1 MNRACDN
8 CAKIITIPDIP
19 LPDDYTQKCTYCG
32 HNNPVSDS
40 GPVPELTD
48 WDTLDSTSNGTFANF
63 SAMTITPSAPSAP
76 VEPTSIRA
84 FEDRLRDL
92 ETRLRA
98 EWKEASHVATR
109 GPTAYDVEVSK
120 HVNEQ
125 TALVASSQNPF
136 IQACEK
142 VLSRMKFKVQE
153 AKTLDVALSV
163 IARSPFHVMILDQN
177 FLKSGQAGKQI
188 LRFIKRTPLRVRR
201 CQSVVMITPGINTC
215 EPQVFF
221 QWGIDLNIH
230 PSDLRHLEQHLGNL
244 LQLKREL
251 LTPFLTR

>member
-8 CAKIITIPDIP
+8 CSKIITIPDIP

-40 GPVPELTD
+40 GPAPELTD

-63 SAMTITPSAPSAP
+63 PQVGVTGSGQNADSATIRGL
-76 VEPTSIRA
+76 E
-84 FEDRLRDL
+84 ERLRDM

-98 EWKEASHVATR
+98 EWKEASHVTSE
-109 GPTAYDVEVSK
+109 GPSAFDLEISK
-120 HVNEQ
+120 HVNDG
-125 TALVASSQNPF
+125 TALVASGQKPF
-136 IQACEK
+136 LQACEK
-142 VLSRMKFKVQE
+142 VLTKFNFKVQE
-153 AKTLDVALSV
+153 ANVLDSALNAIVHAPFQV
-163 IARSPFHVMILDQN
+163 IILDQN

-188 LRFIKRTPLRVRR
+188 LRYIKKTPLPVRR

-230 PSDLRHLEQHLGNL
+230 PGDLRNLEHHLGNL
-244 LQLKREL
+244 LQLKRDM
-251 LTPFLTR
+251 LTTYLTR